1 MCNACVLYSALG
13 GKIPSTQP
21 EYPMLVSDGRKE
33 NRAGYFLGL
42 LDSAQVDCLRQV
54 QQGLEVPCPRPTL
67 EELEEAEHAECS

>member
-1 MCNACVLYSALG
+1 
-13 GKIPSTQP
+13 
-21 EYPMLVSDGRKE
+21 MLVSDGRKE